1 MTRLIFEKNAEEAVG
16 MARYMKN
23 HFDFAGVKKPVRA
36 QLQKPYIKDSKQWAI
51 PKLLSEITYYYQQPE
66 REYQYF
72 AIELTQNNVKRLS
85 FENLKELLPLVQQKE
100 WWDSIDS
107 WRKVYGTWIGLHPE
121 YLERIFGLFEQQED
135 FWLRRIAITLQ
146 LQSKEKTNCDLLKKA
161 LYYDMNTEE
170 FFIQKA
176 IGWSLRAYAKTDPE
190 WVRQLLRQENFSK
203 LATRE
208 ASKYL

>member
-1 MTRLIFEKNAEEAVG
+1 MIFEKNAEEAVG